1 MQCSRKKVCDGAD
14 IAFPIV
20 FREYPGKRSL
30 DNILNTF
37 IEVKRNLILFPMNL
51 QATWE
56 DINLMASNEVF
67 RTSILTGMYPF
78 PYALG
83 QVGGLNDLKV
93 EIRKGRKILF
103 YRAGDYFVVMDL
115 DINLSGWSLAR
126 SPITV

>member
-20 FREYPGKRSL
+20 FREYSGKRSL

-37 IEVKRNLILFPMNL
+37 IEVKRNLLFPTNH
-51 QATWE
+51 QATWA
-56 DINLMASNEVF
+56 DIILMASNEVF
-67 RTSILTGMYPF
+67 RTSILTGMSPF